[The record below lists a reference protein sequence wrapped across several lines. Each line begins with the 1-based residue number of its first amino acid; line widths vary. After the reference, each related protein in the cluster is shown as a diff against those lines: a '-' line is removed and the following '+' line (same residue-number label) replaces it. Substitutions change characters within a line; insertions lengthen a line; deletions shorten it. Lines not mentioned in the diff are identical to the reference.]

1 MQEISERLLTIANYV
16 NPGSRVA
23 DIGSDHAYLPV
34 YLLQAGKAV
43 SAIAGEVNQ
52 GPWTS
57 AQQHVKEA
65 GLSEQIEVRLG
76 DGLSVLKNGEADTI
90 CIAGMG
96 GSLICQ
102 ILEAGIN
109 SLPSVSHLILQ
120 PNVAEKNVR
129 KWLYQNGWELK
140 GESILKEDG
149 ILYEVLSAVPGNPEA
164 PYLNKN
170 WKLDE
175 WFELGPFLW
184 EERSPIF
191 KEKWQ
196 EESKKVER
204 VLNSLEQSSSP
215 EALAKKEE
223 MANRLKWIKEVQRCL
238 QTDKP

>member
-1 MQEISERLLTIANYV
+1 MQEISKRLLTIANYV

-34 YLLQAGKAV
+34 FLIQAGKAV

-57 AQQHVKEA
+57 AVQHVKEA
-65 GLSEQIEVRLG
+65 GLSERIDVRLG
-76 DGLSVLKNGEADTI
+76 DGLSVVENGEVDTI

-96 GSLICQ
+96 GALICQ
-102 ILEAGIN
+102 ILEAGIKRL
-109 SLPSVSHLILQ
+109 SSVSHLILQ

-149 ILYEVLSAVPGNPEA
+149 ILYEVLSVTRGNPEA
-164 PYLNKN
+164 PYIHKD
-170 WKLDE
+170 WSLDA

-184 EERSPIF
+184 QERSPVY

-204 VLNSLEQSSSP
+204 VLNSLEQSSSS

-223 MANRLKWIKEVQRCL
+223 MANRLEWIKEVQKCL